1 MKTSLLLAVS
11 MAGVSGVA
19 NAQTERELDSH
30 AHGLAT
36 MNIAIADSNVFLE
49 LETPW
54 DNLVGFEHKPSTE
67 EQHAMVD
74 SALESLRQASSVVV
88 LNGGSCELHEV
99 HIENS
104 MGSDEHEEHEEHDDH
119 ADHEGEDTHSSLL
132 VSYEY
137 KCEDISSLSDIEV
150 AAFSTWENFESISV
164 QMIGPGGQSAVDLS
178 PRNTFIN
185 LDSVK

>member
-36 MNIAIADSNVFLE
+36 MNVAIADSNVFLE

-104 MGSDEHEEHEEHDDH
+104 MGSDDHEEHDDH

-137 KCEDISSLSDIEV
+137 TCEDISSLSDIEV